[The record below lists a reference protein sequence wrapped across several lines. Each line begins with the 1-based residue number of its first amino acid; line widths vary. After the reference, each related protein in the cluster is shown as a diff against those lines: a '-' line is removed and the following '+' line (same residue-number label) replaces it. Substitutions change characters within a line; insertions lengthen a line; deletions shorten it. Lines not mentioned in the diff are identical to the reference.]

1 MACTYALRSQDLHV
15 VCDSSGVPVVEF
27 TQSDLA
33 AGSVYYVH
41 TSTSEMY
48 MDRFIF
54 AVTDGT
60 NEVSHRGFS
69 WWIVISWVIA
79 NT

>member
-1 MACTYALRSQDLHV
+1 M
-15 VCDSSGVPVVEF
+15 VEF

-41 TSTSEMY
+41 TSTSELY

-60 NEVSHRGFS
+60 NEVSQLGHSYCMHSNAFGWLPTNPVLTVKGSALYNFS
-69 WWIVISWVIA
+69 CTACI
-79 NT
+79 